1 MNPVFSLHAQSVYLY
16 GAGLPMCR
24 REAMKMQKTFRI
36 KCKEMIVLD
45 SSKRYEGVIDDP
57 DMNAWP
63 APLKIGHQVIES
75 MKEFRVRP
83 DREDTHDAYVAES
96 PLRCR
101 YFDFHRNT
109 FRSSASC
116 ATRR

>member
-1 MNPVFSLHAQSVYLY
+1 MNLVFPLYTQSIYLY
-16 GAGLPMCR
+16 VRGAGLQMCR
-24 REAMKMQKTFRI
+24 REAMKMQKTFRV
-36 KCKEMIVLD
+36 KCKEMIVLN

-83 DREDTHDAYVAES
+83 DERNSCTYVTES
-96 PLRCR
+96 
-101 YFDFHRNT
+101 
-109 FRSSASC
+109 
-116 ATRR
+116 ATV